1 MPGTRNSVV
10 TWPRGSLLRSAAL
23 AAVLV
28 LLTTGP
34 ADAHGLGH
42 SLRGGHRGSWLLDL
56 VFLAGPV
63 LTLGWFFLRLRREL
77 RAPVADAA
85 GRPEPPKSSRPGE
98 DA

>member
-1 MPGTRNSVV
+1 MAGTRRPAL
-10 TWPRGSLLRSAAL
+10 TGARGSLLRSVVL
-23 AAVLV
+23 AVALV
-28 LLTTGP
+28 LLTAGP

-42 SLRGGHRGSWLLDL
+42 SLRGGHQGSLLLDL

-77 RAPVADAA
+77 RAPVADVA
-85 GRPEPPKSSRPGE
+85 GRPERSESSRPGE